1 MSIITISREFGSG
14 GRELGKRLA
23 DQLHF
28 AYYDKEILTAAAQ
41 RNGLDEKY
49 VEQVLEGGTLRQF
62 PITVGRT
69 FSTVGA
75 YQHQRNKTDFLL
87 KQQQI
92 LKEFAQKGNCVIVGR
107 GADVILKEYAPLN
120 LFVYA
125 DMPSKV
131 KRCRKYADK
140 YEQLTDHELKIKIRQ
155 IDHNRKEYY
164 EILKGDTWGAKEN
177 YQLCINTT
185 GIKIDRIAPILAE
198 YAQYWLRRAAE

>member
-28 AYYDKEILTAAAQ
+28 PYYDKEILTAVAQ
-41 RNGLDEKY
+41 QKGLDEEY
-49 VEQVLEGGTLRQF
+49 VEKVFEGGALRQF

-69 FSTVGA
+69 FSSAGVF
-75 YQHQRNKTDFLL
+75 QHQRNKTEFLL

-107 GADVILKEYAPLN
+107 GADVILKEYLPLN

-125 DMPSKV
+125 DMSSKV
-131 KRCRKYADK
+131 KRCRQYAGK
-140 YEQLTDHELKIKIRQ
+140 YEQLTDHELEIKIRQ

-164 EILKGDTWGAKEN
+164 EILKGDKWGAKEN

-185 GIKIDRIAPILAE
+185 GIQISEIAPILAE
-198 YAQYWLRRAAE
+198 YAQYWFRRDTQ